1 MSFTISGARLI
12 GAGGVDAG
20 SVTPVDRRI
29 RVQQLVVYTV
39 RADSTAEVSRPEFH
53 KLLWGLRFGIDGRL
67 THLGQVAFRHL
78 QAKGLAPKFTAK
90 KPIPHMPP
98 GPPKTGNPHGSPGP
112 LGPTKVIKEGTSRG
126 PLGPSKRTAKRASEV
141 PAEQRPSKRAASGSS
156 NKTSLASVC
165 SHVEPGDLPCAS
177 CESYQLGFR
186 TVAVVKSW
194 GESARALVRDLDRGI
209 LCILG
214 LFRLEAAGMNTEFAN
229 LWAAGFQMLSPT
241 QLALSGIDAATMTH
255 VATAA
260 YTDRNVPLFNAL
272 RQALAC
278 FGRIVT
284 QPTWQALVMSGAVE
298 VPIRELQK
306 LPRGVSLDAPDN
318 ASRFSLVG
326 APDDTDGTRV
336 AVVLPDVLSA
346 IRGLAIR
353 ANQVFVSIVAGG
365 LVPGPSGAKVAFP
378 TTYVPPSP
386 GTPDDTDTV
395 IRGAETLSWSILTQV
410 LQTAP
415 PEGRILFEGC
425 YYVPEGLRPGQV
437 PFLYLFSLAIRRD
450 FIRPNPEI
458 QYARYNGQYL
468 LPPGTA
474 PKRTAVLFKAIRKLR
489 DRFQEGVLDPIEN
502 NLDQLRKAMPLIQ
515 RAAVSAFP
523 GAPRSQSEPE
533 ESGPQLE

>member
-1 MSFTISGARLI
+1 MSYTIRGARLI

-20 SVTPVDRRI
+20 PVTPVDRRI
-29 RVQQLVVYTV
+29 RVQGLVVYTV
-39 RADSTAEVSRPEFH
+39 RADGTAGVSRPELH

-67 THLGQVAFRHL
+67 THLGPVAFRHL
-78 QAKGLAPKFTAK
+78 QAKGLAPKFTFK
-90 KPIPHMPP
+90 KPTPHGPP
-98 GPPKTGNPHGSPGP
+98 GPSKAGAR
-112 LGPTKVIKEGTSRG
+112 RG
-126 PLGPSKRTAKRASEV
+126 PSGSSKKTTKRASEV
-141 PAEQRPSKRAASGSS
+141 PADERPSKRATPLGLGS
-156 NKTSLASVC
+156 KRPALMTVC
-165 SHVEPGDLPCAS
+165 SHVEPGEPPCAS

-186 TVAVVKSW
+186 SVAVVKSW
-194 GESARALVRDLDRGI
+194 GDSARALVRDLDRGI

-214 LFRLEAAGMNTEFAN
+214 LFRLEAAGMDTESAN
-229 LWAAGFQMLSPT
+229 LWAAGFQVLAPT
-241 QLALSGIDAATMTH
+241 QLALSGMDAATMTH

-260 YTDRNVPLFNAL
+260 DTDRNVPSFNAL

-278 FGRIVT
+278 FGRIVP
-284 QPTWQALVMSGAVE
+284 QSMWQALVMSGAVE
-298 VPIRELQK
+298 VPIRVLQK

-326 APDDTDGTRV
+326 APDDADETRV

-346 IRGLAIR
+346 IRGLALR

-365 LVPGPSGAKVAFP
+365 LVTGPSGARVAFP
-378 TTYVPPSP
+378 MTYVPPPP
-386 GTPDDTDTV
+386 GTSDDADTV

-415 PEGRILFEGC
+415 PDGRILFEGC

-458 QYARYNGQYL
+458 EYARYNGQYL

-474 PKRTAVLFKAIRKLR
+474 PKRTAVLFKAIRNLR
-489 DRFQEGVLDPIEN
+489 DRFREGVLGPIEN
-502 NLDQLRKAMPLIQ
+502 NLDHLQKAMPLIQ

-533 ESGPQLE
+533 ESGPQPE